1 MILTLD
7 QLKKI
12 YPKNK
17 ESELWLPVLNTLLQK
32 YDMGS
37 RERTIMFLAQISI
50 ESVQLTKLEESLY
63 YTTPE
68 RVAEIF
74 RTRFDLNKNKKIEQ
88 SEIEYAK
95 AYIRNP
101 QKLANA
107 VYANRME
114 NGNELS
120 GDGWLYRGQGS
131 IQTTG
136 KANFKAFA
144 TFMKISLEDA
154 MKLIKTKEGAL
165 LSGIFYFV
173 DNQINSFADAKD
185 VRGATKRINTAL
197 AGLSER
203 QSEYNRISAII

>member
-1 MILTLD
+1 MILTLE

-17 ESELWLPVLNTLLQK
+17 ECELWLPLFNKLLPQ
-32 YDMGS
+32 YNMGS

-50 ESVQLTKLEESLY
+50 ESIQLTKLEENLY

-68 RVAEIF
+68 RVAMVF

-107 VYANRME
+107 VYANKME

-120 GDGWLYRGQGS
+120 GDGWLYRGQGP

-144 TFMKISLEDA
+144 VFMKISLEDT
-154 MKLIKTKEGAL
+154 MRLIKTKEGAV

-173 DNQINSFADAKD
+173 DNQINSFSDAKD
-185 VRGATKRINTAL
+185 IRGATKRINTAL
-197 AGLSER
+197 VGIEDR
-203 QSEYNRISAII
+203 ISEYNRIATII